1 MADHVTAQGYDYP
14 DKVENPFWDH
24 EGGGGGGGGTVSIQA
39 TATVDGNVGTPDV
52 DVTNTGTATNPV
64 FNFSFHNLKG
74 AAGQQGPAGPAGA
87 TGATGATGPRG
98 PQGPQGIQGPAGPQ
112 GETGP
117 AGADGETGPAGPAG
131 VSPVVT
137 ATGSVD
143 SLVGT
148 PYVSVQRTGT
158 DAAPNFDFA
167 FHNMKGEPGNDGA
180 DGADGI
186 TPDISA
192 TATVGNTVG
201 TPEVIVTE
209 TGTTEHPVLNFEFI
223 NLKGQPGAQGAP
235 GGPADITVTASVTGS
250 GTTGVTVTKGGTDEA
265 PTFDFAF
272 TGIGGGGYDDDI
284 YSTTEKQ
291 VGEWVDGSPIY
302 RRAFAW
308 TGADFSGS
316 LGTAVGNYGMRYVDI
331 SACNLVNE
339 DIKAVLG
346 GFAAGG
352 SSYIQACQIT
362 AFSTYTYP
370 RFHWIQGGT
379 ITISVSYIVLY
390 YMKGR
395 S

>member
-14 DKVENPFWDH
+14 DKVENPFWDNG
-24 EGGGGGGGGTVSIQA
+24 GGGGGGGGTVSIQA

-52 DVTNTGTATNPV
+52 EVTNTGTATDPV

-98 PQGPQGIQGPAGPQ
+98 PQGPQGIQGPTGPQ

-131 VSPVVT
+131 ISPVVT

-209 TGTTEHPVLNFEFI
+209 TGTVEHPVLNFEFI
-223 NLKGQPGAQGAP
+223 NLKGQPGSQGAP
-235 GGPADITVTASVTGS
+235 GGPADITVTASVTSAGS
-250 GTTGVTVTKGGTDEA
+250 TGVTVTKGGTDEE

-272 TGIGGGGYDDDI
+272 TGIGGGGNDYMFTKEEI
-284 YSTTEKQ
+284 GT
-291 VGEWVDGSPIY
+291 WVDLTSKVY
-302 RRAFAW
+302 RKVYDYSSNKPQLTKNSWWTMKQPSNLSQNVSANTEGINQLLRATFIF
-308 TGADFSGS
+308 TETSGT
-316 LGTAVGNYGMRYVDI
+316 LPYIVEAVGTIYNDT
-331 SACNLVNE
+331 
-339 DIKAVLG
+339 
-346 GFAAGG
+346 
-352 SSYIQACQIT
+352 IQFNADSKLSGNN
-362 AFSTYTYP
+362 FSLK
-370 RFHWIQGGT
+370 FLILEF
-379 ITISVSYIVLY
+379 I
-390 YMKGR
+390 
-395 S
+395 